1 MLFYI
6 KIDIIS
12 WIIFIGWWFI
22 NYFPLENLIIFENI
36 TVTALRKKK
45 KKESNL
51 KCTYMLCQFTS
62 LGVIWAKFLIGFE
75 LFSLSQDEI
84 NIK

>member
-6 KIDIIS
+6 KIDIVS

-22 NYFPLENLIIFENI
+22 NYFPLENLIIFEDT

-45 KKESNL
+45 KKEPNL
-51 KCTYMLCQFTS
+51 KCTYHVVPIYKFRS
-62 LGVIWAKFLIGFE
+62 DLGKIFNWLWIVPFISGLDKH
-75 LFSLSQDEI
+75 
-84 NIK
+84 